1 MDEPFVTGSTLSWEG
16 ITFEKDKMQVPAF
29 YARDAATGT
38 WQMAKIMADTNNAPK
53 VIYIQTYCYLWV

>member
-29 YARDAATGT
+29 YARDVATGT

-53 VIYIQTYCYLWV
+53 VIYI